1 MGCTLLLSG
10 CPQRATV
17 NTQRA
22 TEMELNEITKLIIG
36 SAIKVHRELGPGLLE
51 SAYQSCLNYEL
62 NKAGLNVQQLVSC
75 PLVYQDLFMETGY
88 RLDLLVENK
97 VVVEIKSVE
106 ALNNVHTAQV
116 LTYMKLIKAPIGL
129 LINFNVLKLVDGL
142 KRLIARK

>member
-62 NKAGLNVQQLVSC
+62 NKAGLNVQQQVSC

-88 RLDLLVENK
+88 RLGLLVQNK